1 MLPETERPETSGMAA
16 KWEKSEA
23 VNVVDA
29 AARGAWDGLT
39 LTGNVVAQL
48 IAFVA
53 LVAITNALIGWGA
66 GLFGYEG
73 LTLQQMLGWC
83 MTPIAWLIGVPA
95 VDAVAVGELIGTKTI
110 LNEFVAYANLS
121 EMLSQGRLTDP
132 RSAVLASYALCG
144 FANIA
149 SIAIQIGGISVLA
162 PERRGDLARL
172 GFRAMIGGSLS
183 TFMCAAVAG
192 LVM

>member
-1 MLPETERPETSGMAA
+1 
-16 KWEKSEA
+16 
-23 VNVVDA
+23 
-29 AARGAWDGLT
+29 
-39 LTGNVVAQL
+39 
-48 IAFVA
+48 
-53 LVAITNALIGWGA
+53 
-66 GLFGYEG
+66 
-73 LTLQQMLGWC
+73 
-83 MTPIAWLIGVPA
+83 
-95 VDAVAVGELIGTKTI
+95 
-110 LNEFVAYANLS
+110 
-121 EMLSQGRLTDP
+121 MLSQGRLTDP